1 MAINITT
8 ATTVSPI
15 ETILDR
21 LDLVYESNNG
31 RWRAKC
37 PVHQSERS
45 KSRTLSLTTADT
57 GAVLMNCFA
66 GCSAEQICNA
76 VGLELKDLFP
86 PDEYYKNYSHRPRKD
101 YRAIMSNAQHAA
113 TFVEVG
119 ARALL
124 RGEQMSPD
132 DKKMLAEAANH
143 LRELIHV

>member
-1 MAINITT
+1 MKDIT
-8 ATTVSPI
+8 AVTTVEPI
-15 ETILDR
+15 YNILDR
-21 LDLVYESNNG
+21 LDLVKESNNG

-37 PVHQSERS
+37 PSHSSDASR
-45 KSRTLSLTTADT
+45 KRTLSVGAADS
-57 GAVLMNCFA
+57 GAVLLNCFA
-66 GCSAEQICNA
+66 GCSAEQVAKA

-86 PDEYYKNYSHRPRKD
+86 RDDYIKIHNHRPRKD
-101 YRAIMSNAQHAA
+101 LRAIMNNAQHAA

-124 RGEQMSPD
+124 RGEEMAPE

>member
-1 MAINITT
+1 MNQAITHIT
-8 ATTVSPI
+8 VDPI
-15 ETILDR
+15 NDFLDR
-21 LDLVYESNNG
+21 LDLVRESSNG

-45 KSRTLSLTTADT
+45 RSRTLSIGVADS
-57 GAVLMNCFA
+57 GAVLLNCFA
-66 GCSAEQICNA
+66 GCSAEQIVKA
-76 VGLELKDLFP
+76 VGLELTDLFP
-86 PDEYYKNYSHRPRKD
+86 PDPYYKNYNHRPRKD
-101 YRAIMSNAQHAA
+101 LRAIMNNAQHAA

-143 LRELIHV
+143 LREMIHV